1 MAKKNLFTVL
11 SQKAAYYSGHPVT
24 FFAAAGI
31 VVLWG
36 ASGPLFGFNDT
47 WQLVINTSTTIITF
61 LMVFLI
67 QSTQNRDT
75 TAMQLKLD
83 ELIRAT
89 DGAHIVLLDL
99 EELSEDG
106 LENIRKE
113 YEKLAQQAR
122 AQIKNGKSDTGVT
135 AIDIKAICSEQKN
148 L

>member
-1 MAKKNLFTVL
+1 
-11 SQKAAYYSGHPVT
+11 
-24 FFAAAGI
+24 
-31 VVLWG
+31 
-36 ASGPLFGFNDT
+36 
-47 WQLVINTSTTIITF
+47 
-61 LMVFLI
+61 
-67 QSTQNRDT
+67 
-75 TAMQLKLD
+75 MQLKLD